1 MKVFAFFLPQFHTI
15 PENDEWWGEGF
26 TEWVRVKEAK
36 PLFRGHIQPLHPLNH
51 RYYNLL
57 DKGTIEWQTSLLKNY
72 HVDGMI
78 YYHYY
83 FNGKLLLEKPAE
95 NLLRWKDIEQPF
107 FFCWANHP
115 WRKTWEGSTE
125 LLMPMEYGGE
135 EDWERHFQY
144 LLPFFKDERYEK
156 DNNKPLFMLFI
167 TDFPEKHEMIQYFDK
182 RCMDEGFAGI
192 AIIESYDG
200 KEKLDHFEEELSP
213 CTDRIFYREPL
224 NQKNCYLARRDIP
237 TRIQRKL
244 QRELRKRRL
253 MKKPQYYSGRL
264 LMRQK
269 LQNEPMGDKIAHG
282 LWFEWD
288 NTPRHKE
295 RGYIITP
302 YKEVLFNRYMD
313 LIKDEKYLFINAWNE
328 WCEGM
333 ILEPTEE
340 KGYQYLEW
348 IKEWREKKE

>member
-36 PLFRGHIQPLHPLNH
+36 PLFRGHIQPLHPLND

-167 TDFPEKHEMIQYFDK
+167 TDFPEKHEMIQDFDK

-200 KEKLDHFEEELSP
+200 KVDASKL
-213 CTDRIFYREPL
+213 
-224 NQKNCYLARRDIP
+224 
-237 TRIQRKL
+237 L
-244 QRELRKRRL
+244 QAA
-253 MKKPQYYSGRL
+253 P
-264 LMRQK
+264 
-269 LQNEPMGDKIAHG
+269 AVTG
-282 LWFEWD
+282 L
-288 NTPRHKE
+288 
-295 RGYIITP
+295 
-302 YKEVLFNRYMD
+302 
-313 LIKDEKYLFINAWNE
+313 
-328 WCEGM
+328 
-333 ILEPTEE
+333 
-340 KGYQYLEW
+340 
-348 IKEWREKKE
+348 